1 MARLIRWAVAGQVP
15 ATQIPDAAQ
24 YPSAVV
30 SVLAVL
36 AQVHVP
42 VAGVKAQ
49 QPAPVRGDR
58 HLTGL
63 SIVVGEP
70 VLDRALNRE
79 RVAEAGRRATLRAPS
94 GIRQPLVRF
103 NWIRSGLRSV
113 TRPPPSASPGQA
125 GPLACA
131 SDGTDHC
138 GTSTGYG
145 FHSQGRP

>member
-30 SVLAVL
+30 SVVAVV
-36 AQVHVP
+36 AQVHVR
-42 VAGVKAQ
+42 VAGAQAQ

-79 RVAEAGRRATLRAPS
+79 RVAEAGR
-94 GIRQPLVRF
+94 
-103 NWIRSGLRSV
+103 
-113 TRPPPSASPGQA
+113 
-125 GPLACA
+125 A
-131 SDGTDHC
+131 SDLAGALGHPPALSALQLDPLRLEVSHQAAAVRIPGTARTVAFC
-138 GTSTGYG
+138 
-145 FHSQGRP
+145 F